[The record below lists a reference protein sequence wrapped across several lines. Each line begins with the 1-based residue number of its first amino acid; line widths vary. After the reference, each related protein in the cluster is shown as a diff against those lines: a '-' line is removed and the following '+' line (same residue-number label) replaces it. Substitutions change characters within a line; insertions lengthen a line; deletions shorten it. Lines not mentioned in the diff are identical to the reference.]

1 MRLKMHFGIEI
12 EDIVGFISIIF
23 MLHALI
29 SLLFSEFLFDIF
41 MLHEIVSLTPK
52 ISLIIDN
59 ALNILTNLFYD

>member
-1 MRLKMHFGIEI
+1 MHFGMLIGTIINEI

-41 MLHEIVSLTPK
+41 NIDCVAIDRTRFSLTTGQQCT
-52 ISLIIDN
+52 IY
-59 ALNILTNLFYD
+59 F